1 MPFIFCSW
9 FPLYKKVNLRRKKP
23 WEKAQYDILTRKMSL
38 CTILDLFRSF
48 FYLDMIWN
56 IIMKSFHLE
65 SWWIVMWRW
74 QSNKWLSSPYI
85 SMYVQYYKGCN
96 VCSKMISHITSNC
109 FTYVTKTIANLTTY
123 SRKHYNGTIVFEIDI
138 MKTHPHSI
146 QTSHFLP
153 LSKPK

>member
-1 MPFIFCSW
+1 MVRTYRRIAQKPPDPMHYTALLWQQTHLSICKISC
-9 FPLYKKVNLRRKKP
+9 PGRKKGSRGNSSNAFYLLQLISSLQKIWEGKKP

-85 SMYVQYYKGCN
+85 SMYNITKGVMCA
-96 VCSKMISHITSNC
+96 VKW
-109 FTYVTKTIANLTTY
+109 
-123 SRKHYNGTIVFEIDI
+123 
-138 MKTHPHSI
+138 
-146 QTSHFLP
+146 
-153 LSKPK
+153 